1 MSHSVGSGLTGG
13 QRLENL
19 VLGRLSGLREIPERN
34 DRRFIAGNIIL
45 IYIQYT
51 IYIYTIYELYYIY
64 VLYYIYIILYYILC
78 LLYIIY
84 IYIYIVDIF
93 SHCHVGLPETE
104 SHTQKVFSK

>member
-45 IYIQYT
+45 IYIYIQYT
-51 IYIYTIYELYYIY
+51 IYIYTQYMNYIIYIY

-78 LLYIIY
+78 LLYI
-84 IYIYIVDIF
+84 
-93 SHCHVGLPETE
+93 
-104 SHTQKVFSK
+104 